1 MDLNTLPDQPRP
13 GSDKTLATIANVAAV
28 MDEAGITA
36 RYNVIKKKVEIELP
50 EHRGTSDNLDNVT
63 LTAIISR
70 CAQHSMPTGHIGEYV
85 NAIADRHSYN
95 PVADWIDSQ
104 PWDGRDRLP
113 ELFATVV
120 QRNDYPEPLKRT
132 LLRKWLLSAVAAVIM
147 PSFHGRGVLTLQGP
161 QGIGKTSWV
170 RSLVPSR
177 LREQVIKVDHHMDG
191 NNKDSVIG
199 AITHWIV
206 EIGELDSSFK
216 KDIARL
222 KGFLTSDSDR
232 VRRPYDR
239 RESEYPRRTVFL
251 ATVNEANFLID
262 TTGNSRWWTVAVD
275 DLDFRHGIDMQQL
288 FAQLAI
294 EVRGGAIWWLD
305 SDEDT
310 QLEAWNSRHRVVSVV
325 AELVHDV
332 LDPDAGNS
340 SYFTATQVLQVAGIE
355 RPTNPQAKECG
366 ALLRELYGDPRRVRG
381 RDCWR
386 VSLREPVA
394 DDLNLRPRG
403 ITEKSAFAPKAAKRG
418 INGAE
423 PEEIF

>member
-1 MDLNTLPDQPRP
+1 MELNNLPDQPRP

-28 MDEAGITA
+28 MNEAGIST

-50 EHRGTSDNLDNVT
+50 GHKGTPDNLDNVT
-63 LTAIISR
+63 LTGIVSR

-85 NAIADRHSYN
+85 NAIADQHSYN
-95 PVADWIDSQ
+95 PVEDWIDSV

-113 ELFATVV
+113 ELYATVV
-120 QRNDYPEPLKRT
+120 QREGYPEPLKRT
-132 LLRKWLLSAVAAVIM
+132 LLRKWLLAAVAAVVM

-170 RSLVPSR
+170 RALVPPAK

-206 EIGELDSSFK
+206 EIGELDSSFR

-262 TTGNSRWWTVAVD
+262 TTGNSRWWTIAVE

-288 FAQLAI
+288 FAQLAV
-294 EVRGGAIWWLD
+294 EVRGGAQWWLD
-305 SDEDT
+305 GDEDAE
-310 QLEAWNSRHRVVSVV
+310 LEAWNSRHRVVSVV
-325 AELVHDV
+325 AERVHEV
-332 LDPDAGNS
+332 LDPDARNS
-340 SYFTATQVLQVAGIE
+340 TYLTASQILRAAGIE
-355 RPTNPQAKECG
+355 HPTNPQAKECG
-366 ALLRELYGDPRRVRG
+366 ALLRELYGEPKRVQG

-394 DDLNLRPRG
+394 DDLKPGPGGFKR
-403 ITEKSAFAPKAAKRG
+403 APKPEPHEKG
-418 INGAE
+418 VNGAD
-423 PEEIF
+423 PGEIF

>member
-28 MDEAGITA
+28 MDEAGICA

-50 EHRGTSDNLDNVT
+50 GHQGTPDNLDNVT
-63 LTAIISR
+63 LTGIVSL

-85 NAIADRHSYN
+85 NAIADRQSYN
-95 PVADWIDSQ
+95 PVTDWIDSA

-113 ELFATVV
+113 ELFATVI
-120 QRNDYPEPLKRT
+120 QRADYPDPLKRT

-170 RSLVPSR
+170 RSLVSVSK

-239 RESEYPRRTVFL
+239 RESEYRRRTVFI

-262 TTGNSRWWTVAVD
+262 STGNSRWWTIAVD
-275 DLDFRHGIDMQQL
+275 ELNFRHGIDMQQL
-288 FAQLAI
+288 FAQLAV
-294 EVRGGAIWWLD
+294 EVRGGAQWWLD
-305 SDEDT
+305 DSEEAA
-310 QLEAWNSRHRVVSVV
+310 LEEWNSRHRAVSVI
-325 AELVHDV
+325 AELVQEAI
-332 LDPDAGNS
+332 DPAARNS
-340 SYFTATQVLQVAGIE
+340 AYLTATQVVQVAGIE
-355 RPTNPQAKECG
+355 KPSNAQAKEAG
-366 ALLRELYGDPRRVRG
+366 AFLRELYGEPKRVRG
-381 RDCWR
+381 RDCWK
-386 VSLREPVA
+386 VSMREPTGKE
-394 DDLNLRPRG
+394 LTSGPCG
-403 ITEKSAFAPKAAKRG
+403 IKLELEEQG
-418 INGAE
+418 VNGAA
-423 PEEIF
+423 PGEIF